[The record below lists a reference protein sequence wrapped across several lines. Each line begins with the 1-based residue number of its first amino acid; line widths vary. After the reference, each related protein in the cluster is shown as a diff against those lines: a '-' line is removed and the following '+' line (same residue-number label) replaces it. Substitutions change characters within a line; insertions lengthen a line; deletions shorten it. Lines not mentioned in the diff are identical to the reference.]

1 MRITRR
7 VVDDDS
13 TFAINSAMD
22 NNSSHQNG
30 EGGGGPGPSGIS
42 SNLNSSNQ
50 TGGGGMNNKQMG
62 DNQGISGGV
71 GGGGHQYTMP
81 GVLHYIQHEF
91 SRLEMERSQWDIDRA
106 ELQVKQI
113 KI

>member
-7 VVDDDS
+7 VVDDS
-13 TFAINSAMD
+13 TLAINAAMD

-30 EGGGGPGPSGIS
+30 DGGGGPGPSGMG
-42 SNLNSSNQ
+42 SNLNSSSNN
-50 TGGGGMNNKQMG
+50 TGGMNNKQMA
-62 DNQGISGGV
+62 DNQGNSGG

-106 ELQVKQI
+106 ELQVLF
-113 KI
+113 